1 MKNKKTFLWVTL
13 LCLALASF
21 WIMLIKSDVAI
32 AQYGINHDTFD
43 YKWIDNVSESIYSL
57 DFLDKN
63 VMFLTGGSNGV
74 FHMSKIPV
82 VVKTINNI
90 INWWISNILWWDNVN
105 LWNSNNI
112 TVIWWDNLNAV
123 DDNSNATLLWWSR
136 NSIEGGMAS
145 DTPAVL
151 LWWVNNRIGANHDAN
166 VIVWWST
173 NGIESESQ
181 NVNILW
187 WNDVT
192 VHWENI
198 IAGWKKIQGGFSDS
212 FIFNDGENL
221 VSWDGSWMFFLKV
234 ANGVGF
240 GTWNQE
246 GNLWAISNGAVKL
259 WNLDIENVSCST
271 ASSENVWLIGLWNGC
286 VVWCTSGSADSMKWE
301 LLDYGDRCEKL
312 CSLSPVYCT
321 QWNIDEWAA
330 DYTGFCTEWIVSTEN
345 AHMCNP
351 EWLNLY
357 KNVVFETYLIDSD
370 DSCPSINSAN
380 NQCAFQCNEHY
391 HLTWDQTWKRGGVT
405 MCFEDCKLPW
415 DESQYA
421 EHNEKITAYSR
432 NVAYCS
438 SDTWYHDTCA
448 PYKTE
453 LKCVDGTW
461 YNMSGSEVTDLENL
475 DYNYLSCTLT
485 EYHCG
490 ADFAPRKELVDKMQD
505 FMSIWRYTESK
516 SDTKKAL
523 EDIGFL
529 EGKIIPGI
537 NLKFSEIGSWK
548 DDEPKEKEG
557 VKQIG
562 VRWIYELCVEYS
574 PDLPSNQSPQNLTFC
589 HESADTPD
597 QYRYRFLECNEW
609 YDLAPEDW
617 VCRKQCNYN
626 GWTVKHGSGM
636 ILYTWLDAHC
646 PDACHAQKFQCYDG
660 TLYTVESLKVKNGKF
675 VDGIPQAST
684 PYTQPICSLTGEA
697 CVGFN
702 VNSGDYLLN
711 QYIWTFTPC
720 NRYNPSWILACT
732 YLNTVYR
739 LESCNANYY
748 SNSAQTWCNE
758 CPNGDGYYYQS
769 DTWSTSVTQCS
780 IRCQLWYHV
789 AQWGSWCQACWIW
802 KYNPQFSGS
811 INMNV
816 LTYAMQYVNCS
827 NCTNKPTV
835 GVYEYTSYG
844 TWINNCP
851 WRCGSGYYLSGTNK
865 CIQCPS
871 WYYTPGGSWATS
883 LSQCRINCTWANHV
897 ATGSHQ
903 CVACAIW
910 TAMGAHSVSGW
921 NRSFCIDCTNGPTNK
936 NQYPLNVGYYYT
948 TNGTTVSPTN
958 CQWKCSSGYYLS
970 GTYQNGECIKCAPW
984 YHTNGSWQTQESA
997 CQIWCWWWQ
1006 HISGAKEQCTWC
1018 ATWTAYSRQMWP
1030 QPTFEACINCTS
1042 GPTNKTGF
1050 HYTSYWTWWAG
1061 SCPWECDENW
1071 YLSWTYSNGKCVHCP
1086 SWYTTSGAWATS
1098 LSQCKISCSSCS
1110 HVAIPGGQCI
1120 PCPAW
1125 KTSSAHTVSW
1135 GYTSELQ
1142 CGNSCTKPDH
1152 AEWTG
1157 NTQNS
1162 CCNWVCGT
1170 GYYLN
1175 SAGTWCNGCPSWY
1188 TTTWL
1193 WATSVNACY
1202 TVCPEWKHVNVWGE
1216 QCVLCPTWQTT
1227 TWSMWIYA
1235 LDRRNCTDCE
1245 DSRKPAHSHF
1255 IANTSTKTCNW
1266 ECDTTFIKSWNICI
1280 CPKDTY
1286 LSGNNKCESCNWYTS
1301 APWLWWASSCYT
1313 WCAAWTHVDTPRS
1326 GCVKCGIWS
1335 GRTFHNQSAPWTSA
1349 CYPCTNWPSIGDYE
1363 YTGPGTS
1370 STTCPWQCGSGYYLS
1385 GTNKCVSCTWWYYTP
1400 GGSWAVQ
1407 RNQCK
1412 ITCPAWTHVATPGW
1426 LCEPCQAWYTIGTH
1440 SVSEWSSET
1449 CTTPCGTLPQ
1459 NAQYVA
1465 WAQNSCS
1472 WECKANFYKNS
1483 AGTWCDPCPTSKWIY
1498 TSSTWAESRESCL
1511 IWCEAWTHVAE
1522 VDGPCVEC
1530 EGWSTTSA
1538 HQVRA
1543 WNTETCVG
1551 CTGTLP
1557 ACAHYMNGGGCL
1569 WACDKDCYKTW
1580 AWMTC
1585 EACKTNYHTAGS
1597 WALIE
1602 SACKIDCTAGSYLKN
1617 PRDTS
1622 CTTCPVWSGSNSHQV
1637 SQWETSI
1644 CPNCGNKPSTCSEYT
1659 SYGVWINNCPW
1670 QCSKDCYLSGTNKC
1684 VTCTGWYHTDAA
1696 WSTSRTWCKIN
1707 CSTNKYVATPGWL
1720 CISCPQ
1726 RTTTGAHTVLEWNK
1740 SPWCVDSTQGC
1751 PENQYNWIIDH
1762 WMNACYDC
1770 PGWYSSSAWSL
1781 RRSDCNTMCD
1791 PGWHVVTWG
1800 NACVLCWTWKTTN
1813 WSTIVHVPDTFE
1825 CTNCPSTSKPEHSH
1839 FIANTSTNTCNWAC
1853 DDTFIKNGNSCV
1865 CPANQYYDSASNSCK
1880 PCQNWYTSAPW
1891 LWWVNSCLTGCAGW
1905 THVVTPRGG
1914 CVECG
1919 IWSGRS
1925 SHAQPAP
1932 WTSVCSGCTNGPTNK
1947 NVYTLNSGYFY
1958 TSYATEINPTN
1969 CSWQCSADFYLSWT
1983 YENGSCEPCPPWE
1996 SSLPWS
2002 VWLWACGVD
2011 CGPNPSDGYWI
2022 PTN

>member
-1 MKNKKTFLWVTL
+1 MKNKKILLWFWLVW
-13 LCLALASF
+13 LALALF
-21 WIMLIKSDVAI
+21 WMILTKSDVAI
-32 AQYGINHDTFD
+32 AQYNINNNKFD
-43 YKWIDNVSESIYSL
+43 YKWIDNVSESVYSL
-57 DFLDKN
+57 DFLDRN
-63 VMFLTGGSNGV
+63 IMFLTGGLNGV

-82 VVKTINNI
+82 IILWSINND
-90 INWWISNILWWDNVN
+90 WWISNILGWNDVY
-105 LWNSNNI
+105 LWKSDNI
-112 TVIWWDNLNAV
+112 TVIWWDQLKV
-123 DDNSNATLLWWSR
+123 IDDNSNATLFWWYG
-136 NSIEGGMAS
+136 NSIGGGMSS

-151 LWWVNNRIGANHDAN
+151 LWWQGNHVDSNHDAN
-166 VIVWWST
+166 VIVGWYE
-173 NGIESESQ
+173 NGIKSESQ

-187 WNDVT
+187 WSEVT
-192 VHWENI
+192 LNWENI
-198 IAGWKKIQGGFSDS
+198 IAGWERIQGGFSDS
-212 FIFNDGENL
+212 FMFNDGEDI
-221 VSWDGSWMFFLKV
+221 VSWEGSWMFFLKV

-246 GNLWAISNGAVKL
+246 GNPWAISNGAVKL
-259 WNLDIENVSCST
+259 WNLDIENVYCRTDSP
-271 ASSENVWLIGLWNGC
+271 ENVWLIGLWNGC
-286 VVWCTSGSADSMKWE
+286 VVWCTSGSADLIKWE
-301 LLDYGDRCEKL
+301 MLDYGDRCEKL
-312 CSLSPVYCT
+312 CSLSPLYCT
-321 QWNIDEWAA
+321 QWDIEESSQ

-351 EWLNLY
+351 DWLNLY

-370 DSCPSINSAN
+370 DSCPSISSAN

-391 HLTWDQTWKRGGVT
+391 HLTWDQTDRRGGVT
-405 MCFEDCKLPW
+405 MCFKDCTLPW
-415 DESQYA
+415 DETQYTG
-421 EHNEKITAYSR
+421 HNGKITAYSR

-438 SDTWYHDTCA
+438 SDTWYHDTCG

-453 LKCVDGTW
+453 LTCVDGRW
-461 YNMSGSEVTDLENL
+461 YHMSGSEVTDLESL
-475 DYNYLSCTLT
+475 DYNYLSCDLT

-490 ADFAPRKELVDKMQD
+490 PDFVPRKELVDKMQD

-529 EGKIIPGI
+529 EGKIVPGI
-537 NLKFSEIGSWK
+537 NLNFSEIASWK

-562 VRWIYELCVEYS
+562 VRWIYELCVEYI
-574 PDLPSNQSPQNLTFC
+574 PHQPQNQYPENEYDC
-589 HESADTPD
+589 VESSATPD

-626 GWTVKHGSGM
+626 GWTIKHGSGM
-636 ILYTWLDAHC
+636 VLYTWLDAHC

-660 TLYTVESLKVKNGKF
+660 TLYTVESLKVEDGKF
-675 VDGIPQAST
+675 VDGIPQATT

-758 CPNGDGYYYQS
+758 CPNWDGYHYVS
-769 DTWSTSVTQCS
+769 NTWSNQISDCS
-780 IRCQLWYHV
+780 ITCSWGYHV
-789 AQWGSWCQACWIW
+789 AVWGGPCVACLTWE
-802 KYNPQFSGS
+802 YNPKFSGS
-811 INMNV
+811 TQ
-816 LTYAMQYVNCS
+816 LTEPTYAKRTVLCTG
-827 NCTNKPTV
+827 CTNRPTE

-865 CIQCPS
+865 CIQCPL
-871 WYYTPGGSWATS
+871 WYYTPDGSWAKS
-883 LSQCRINCTWANHV
+883 LSQCVISCTWANHV
-897 ATGSHQ
+897 AIVNKQ
-903 CVACAIW
+903 CVACDVW
-910 TAMGAHSVSGW
+910 TATWANVVSGW
-921 NRSFCIDCTNGPTNK
+921 NKSFCINCTNGPTNK
-936 NQYPLNVGYYYT
+936 TGYHYT
-948 TNGTTVSPTN
+948 TNGSWWASTCTWQCNKDS
-958 CQWKCSSGYYLS
+958 YLS
-970 GTYQNGECIKCAPW
+970 GTYPNWKCESCNLWYHTNTWWQTSVTACGIICPAWTHVLTPGGQCVNCPVWQTRTGHTVFALNTWDCKDCTNKPANSHYTSRGTIESPTNCEWACDTDYYRNSAQTWCNVCDPW
-984 YHTNGSWQTQESA
+984 YHTTEIGSWAT
-997 CQIWCWWWQ
+997 
-1006 HISGAKEQCTWC
+1006 KREQCI
-1018 ATWTAYSRQMWP
+1018 
-1030 QPTFEACINCTS
+1030 INCS
-1042 GPTNKTGF
+1042 AGF
-1050 HYTSYWTWWAG
+1050 HVATIG
-1061 SCPWECDENW
+1061 S
-1071 YLSWTYSNGKCVHCP
+1071 GCVPCQA
-1086 SWYTTSGAWATS
+1086 WYTTWAHSVTGWSTSVCTTPCALPSSAQFITWAQDSCSWECITGFYLNAAGTWCTPCPNSYITNSAWATWEDA
-1098 LSQCKISCSSCS
+1098 CRTGCVAGT
-1110 HVAIPGGQCI
+1110 HVAIPRKICEL
-1120 PCPAW
+1120 CWTW
-1125 KTSSAHTVSW
+1125 KTTTVTNYVSS
-1135 GYTSELQ
+1135 
-1142 CGNSCTKPDH
+1142 P
-1152 AEWTG
+1152 
-1157 NTQNS
+1157 NTFE
-1162 CCNWVCGT
+1162 C
-1170 GYYLN
+1170 
-1175 SAGTWCNGCPSWY
+1175 ADCPSE
-1188 TTTWL
+1188 
-1193 WATSVNACY
+1193 S
-1202 TVCPEWKHVNVWGE
+1202 
-1216 QCVLCPTWQTT
+1216 
-1227 TWSMWIYA
+1227 
-1235 LDRRNCTDCE
+1235 
-1245 DSRKPAHSHF
+1245 KPAHSHF

-1266 ECDTTFIKSWNICI
+1266 ECDSSFIKSWDICI
-1280 CPKDTY
+1280 CPANKY

-1313 WCAAWTHVDTPRS
+1313 WCSAWTHVDTPRG
-1326 GCVKCGIWS
+1326 GCVECGVWS

-1400 GGSWAVQ
+1400 GGSWAEQ

-1412 ITCPAWTHVATPGW
+1412 INCPAWTHVATPGW
-1426 LCEPCQAWYTIGTH
+1426 NCEPCQAWYTIGAH

-1449 CTTPCGTLPQ
+1449 CTTPCGTLPH

-1465 WAQNSCS
+1465 GAQNSCS

-1483 AGTWCDPCPTSKWIY
+1483 AGTWCDPCPTSKWVY

-1511 IWCEAWTHVAE
+1511 IRCEAWTHVAE

-1530 EGWSTTSA
+1530 GGWSTTSA

-1543 WNTETCVG
+1543 WHTETCAG
-1551 CTGTLP
+1551 CAETLP

-1585 EACKTNYHTAGS
+1585 EACKTDYHTAGS

-1602 SACKIDCTAGSYLKN
+1602 SACKIDCSAGTYLKN

-1622 CTTCPVWSGSNSHQV
+1622 CTTCPTWSGSNSHQV

-1644 CPNCGNKPSTCSEYT
+1644 CPNCENKPATCSEYT
-1659 SYGVWINNCPW
+1659 SYGVWINNCWW

-1684 VTCTGWYHTDAA
+1684 VSCTGWYHTDAA

-1751 PENQYNWIIDH
+1751 PGNQYNWIIDH

-1770 PGWYSSSAWSL
+1770 PWWYSSSQWSL
-1781 RRSDCNTMCD
+1781 RLSDCNTTCG
-1791 PGWHVVTWG
+1791 PGWHVATWG
-1800 NACVLCWTWKTTN
+1800 EACVLCWTWKTTN
-1813 WSTIVHVPDTFE
+1813 SYRTVQAPDTFE
-1825 CTNCPSTSKPEHSH
+1825 CTNCSSASKPEHSH
-1839 FIANTSTNTCNWAC
+1839 FIANTSTKTCNWAC
-1853 DDTFIKNGNSCV
+1853 DDTFVKSADWNSCV
-1865 CPANQYYDSASNSCK
+1865 CTGNKYYDSVTNKCK

-1905 THVVTPRGG
+1905 THVVTQRGS
-1914 CVECG
+1914 CEECA
-1919 IWSGRS
+1919 IWSARTFHTQS
-1925 SHAQPAP
+1925 AT

-1947 NVYTLNSGYFY
+1947 NVYPLNSGYFY
-1958 TSYATEINPTN
+1958 TSYGTEVNPTN
-1969 CSWQCSADFYLSWT
+1969 CPWQCSAGYYLSWT
-1983 YENGSCEPCPPWE
+1983 YQNGSCEPCPPWTN
-1996 SSLPWS
+1996 SGPWA
-2002 VWLWACGVD
+2002 VWLDACS
-2011 CGPNPSDGYWI
+2011 CGPEPENGYWM
-2022 PTN
+2022 